1 MTKRWDQII
10 SQFCL
15 WHIILI
21 HIKVTLKFQFL

>member
-10 SQFCL
+10 SQL
-15 WHIILI
+15 SVAYLLI